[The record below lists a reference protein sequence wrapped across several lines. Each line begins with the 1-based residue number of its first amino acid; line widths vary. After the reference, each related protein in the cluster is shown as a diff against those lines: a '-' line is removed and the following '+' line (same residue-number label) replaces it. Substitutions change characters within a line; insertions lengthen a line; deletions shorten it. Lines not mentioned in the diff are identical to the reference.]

1 MSKLQ
6 LLNVFVTERL
16 SAAAVEIFGAVEK
29 TIAEYREEIFRSA
42 KENERLRREM
52 DMIIKSEIQLYRT
65 DFQLLTL
72 VVPPEQ
78 QNCDQ
83 EWSPSLGQDDPEP
96 TQIKEEQQELRLSQ
110 EDPPQPSHHYQNQTV
125 DDGEMSALPII
136 ITEEIKTD
144 PDVEDYRVPQPTS
157 DQPHSVHPDCS
168 AAVEKLYQCKQC
180 GNSFTRKGH
189 LTIHSRIHTGEKPY
203 QCKQCGRCF
212 NVMSNLKQHMRIHTG
227 QKSNQ
232 CKDCG
237 KCFSRKCDLD
247 RHTRI
252 HTGEKSFQCEDC
264 GKAFNQKIELT
275 LHMKVHRGQRTYSCP
290 VCRKSYM
297 ALSHLR
303 RHQSIHTGEK
313 LHQCKECD
321 KCFSYKGSLKL
332 HMSTHTNEIH
342 NITAISAAKA
352 SA

>member
-6 LLNVFVTERL
+6 LLNVFVAERL

-29 TIAEYREEIFRSA
+29 TIAEFQELILCSA
-42 KENERLRREM
+42 EENERLRRLLAM
-52 DMIIKSEIQLYRT
+52 VIKPEIKLHRV
-65 DFQLLTL
+65 DFQLLTP

-96 TQIKEEQQELRLSQ
+96 TQIKEEQQKLRLSQ
-110 EDPPQPSHHYQNQTV
+110 EDPPQPSHLYQNQTV
-125 DDGEMSALPII
+125 DDEERSALPII

-157 DQPHSVHPDCS
+157 DQPLSVHPDCS

-227 QKSNQ
+227 QKSYQ

-252 HTGEKSFQCEDC
+252 HTGDKSFQCEDC
-264 GKAFNQKIELT
+264 GNAFNQKIELT
-275 LHMKVHRGQRTYSCP
+275 LHMRIHRGQRTYSCP
-290 VCRKSYM
+290 VCKKSYM
-297 ALSHLR
+297 ELSHLR
-303 RHQSIHTGEK
+303 RHQSVHTGEK

-332 HMSTHTNEIH
+332 HMSTHTNGIH
-342 NITAISAAKA
+342 NIPAMSAAKA
-352 SA
+352 